1 MSSTPDQPGPARQP
15 AGGPSVTAVVLA
27 WQAEPWLPRCVE
39 ALLAS
44 EKVSVEVVLVDNGCT
59 TDDVEILARRPGVTV
74 VRPSRNL
81 GFSGGCNAGA
91 AAATGEFL
99 ALVNSD
105 AVVEP
110 GTLAR
115 LVEEVSRPGVG
126 IAVASI
132 RLADDPAL
140 LNAGANPIHVL
151 GLSWSG
157 GMGEREERTEPVDT
171 AGASG
176 ACLLT
181 TLAHWQRLGGFDE
194 EYFAYHEDAELSVR
208 TWRLGLRVVYVP
220 DAVAVHR
227 YEFSRNDLKMYL
239 AERNRL
245 LFVATLWGIRARLLL
260 APAFAGLELA
270 WLVRAALEGW
280 LPAKLRGWRWLWTH
294 RRYVRERRAA
304 LRAEQ
309 RVPDREWMRV
319 LTPRMDTAVVP
330 LPAVVTPVN
339 AVMSAYWRLVSRC
352 APGLRPGAQRAFQAL
367 DQVHRGLPA
376 QHLSRTAG
384 VDHHGPQVAQPGR
397 HERRLVPVPGQVRH
411 GAMELQVGDLDTGAD
426 VQPMPVGHRV
436 AGPHE
441 GLDRVVDVQVVADV
455 PAVAEEPGGL
465 PGEHGGAEDCD
476 HPCLAV
482 RVLARPVRVGEHQRG
497 ARQPVQLLVLAL
509 VQLAGQLADRVRRER
524 VGRGVL
530 VHRKLRGRTV
540 DGHRRGHHHLA
551 GAGLAGRLQHGHRA
565 EDVAPGIAD
574 RVYHADPH
582 VDLRGQVEDD
592 LRLGLREHL
601 GEPRCGD
608 VVTDQ
613 PRTGVQ
619 RRGQVRLPVVLQV
632 VHDRHVVPV
641 GDQSVGQVR
650 ADETRPA
657 GDHGAHSR
665 PFSGRNRSVRRGLLA

>member
-1 MSSTPDQPGPARQP
+1 MSSTPDQPGPPRQP

-330 LPAVVTPVN
+330 LPAIVTPVN
-339 AVMSAYWRLVSRC
+339 AVMSAYWRLVSRW
-352 APGLRPGAQRAFQAL
+352 
-367 DQVHRGLPA
+367 V
-376 QHLSRTAG
+376 
-384 VDHHGPQVAQPGR
+384 
-397 HERRLVPVPGQVRH
+397 
-411 GAMELQVGDLDTGAD
+411 
-426 VQPMPVGHRV
+426 
-436 AGPHE
+436 
-441 GLDRVVDVQVVADV
+441 
-455 PAVAEEPGGL
+455 
-465 PGEHGGAEDCD
+465 
-476 HPCLAV
+476 
-482 RVLARPVRVGEHQRG
+482 
-497 ARQPVQLLVLAL
+497 
-509 VQLAGQLADRVRRER
+509 
-524 VGRGVL
+524 
-530 VHRKLRGRTV
+530 
-540 DGHRRGHHHLA
+540 
-551 GAGLAGRLQHGHRA
+551 
-565 EDVAPGIAD
+565 
-574 RVYHADPH
+574 
-582 VDLRGQVEDD
+582 
-592 LRLGLREHL
+592 
-601 GEPRCGD
+601 
-608 VVTDQ
+608 
-613 PRTGVQ
+613 
-619 RRGQVRLPVVLQV
+619 
-632 VHDRHVVPV
+632 
-641 GDQSVGQVR
+641 
-650 ADETRPA
+650 
-657 GDHGAHSR
+657 
-665 PFSGRNRSVRRGLLA
+665 